1 MQITIPFYSKD
12 NFAKITSLLPNSDWT
27 DTYED
32 WLSKTEVDLR
42 GVSESGDVP
51 VRIDIEPDAFAA
63 WCKENN
69 QPIILVS
76 LSSYC
81 GFILVSGILNA
92 RKN

>member
-1 MQITIPFYSKD
+1 MQITMPFYSKE
-12 NFAKITSLLPNSDWT
+12 NFLKITSLLPNSDWP

-32 WLSKTEVDLR
+32 WLSQTEVDMR
-42 GVSESGDVP
+42 GVRKSGNVP

-69 QPIILVS
+69 QPIILTS

-81 GFILVSGILNA
+81 GFILVSGILKAGN
-92 RKN
+92 N